1 MIWEKVNIQIQGK
14 EQKATA
20 PLIISA
26 SRATDIPAFYA
37 KEFIKQ
43 FRKGYLYK
51 KNPFNGTEE
60 LISFKNTRLIVF
72 WTKFAQTIM
81 PYLDELNDKNINY
94 YFQFTLNDYQKH
106 NLEPF
111 VPALEKRIES
121 FIHLSEKIGK
131 EKVIWRFDP
140 VLLTKGATFEELIN
154 RIENIARKLHPFT
167 EKMVF
172 SFADFSYRKVQ
183 NKLRKAKINYIEL
196 SDNEKDNFAKQLA
209 HRLQKYNLEISTCA
223 QKIDLSA
230 YGITHNKCIDD
241 ELIIRLFPNDKVL
254 VNFIKP
260 HLQTKKLKDKGQRK
274 YCGCIYSKDIGAY
287 NTCPFLCTYCYA
299 VSSGKAVE
307 KNKRNF
313 LK

>member
-1 MIWEKVNIQIQGK
+1 MIWEKVNIRVQEK
-14 EQKATA
+14 EEKAVA

-26 SRATDIPAFYA
+26 SRATDIPAFFA
-37 KEFIKQ
+37 EKFISQ

-51 KNPFNGTEE
+51 KNPFNGKKE

-72 WTKFAQTIM
+72 WTKFAEPIL
-81 PYLDELNDKNINY
+81 PCLDELRDKNINY
-94 YFQFTLNDYQKH
+94 YFQFTVNDYQKQ

-111 VPALEKRIES
+111 VPKLEKRIES
-121 FIHLSEKIGK
+121 FIRLSKKIGK

-140 VLLTKGATFEELIN
+140 VLFTNDETFEKMIN
-154 RIENIARKLHPFT
+154 RIENIAKKLYPFT
-167 EKMVF
+167 EKLVF

-183 NKLRKAKINYIEL
+183 NKLSKAQINYIEL
-196 SDNEKDNFAKQLA
+196 SDNEKDTFAKQLA
-209 HRLQKYNLEISTCA
+209 NRLQKYNLKISTCA

-241 ELIIRLFPNDKVL
+241 ELIMRLFPDDKVL
-254 VNFIKP
+254 VKFIEP
-260 HLQTKKLKDKGQRK
+260 HLKTKKLKDKGQRK

-287 NTCPFLCTYCYA
+287 NTCSFMCTYCYA

-307 KNKRNF
+307 KNKRSF